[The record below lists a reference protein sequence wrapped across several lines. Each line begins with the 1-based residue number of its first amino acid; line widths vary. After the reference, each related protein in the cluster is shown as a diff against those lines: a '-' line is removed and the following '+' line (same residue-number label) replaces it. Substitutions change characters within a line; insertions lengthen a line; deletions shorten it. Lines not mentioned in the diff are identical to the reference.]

1 MTMSKLL
8 WCNGQRNDIRTR
20 ILNAA
25 WDVFDAAGIEAV
37 SMRALGART
46 GLSALA
52 LSTYFPT
59 MRDLLRVMW
68 RDAFDELH
76 HRMEG
81 ISISEPDPVA
91 AIRELAHAYVEFA
104 AENPA
109 RFKMLFIVDKKEAAE
124 ELKSSGMRAA
134 AYRIFRQRVVE
145 AFDLGRLDTGNA
157 DLAAQTLWAGI
168 AGKAL
173 LAAFFTAYEAG
184 WSGEAAGD
192 CRLEASRRGSTTLAR
207 RTRVGYQACG
217 GGYGVSDGYGP
228 ALRDLT
234 GGERGP
240 RQLRA

>member
-1 MTMSKLL
+1 MNMSKLL
-8 WCNGQRNDIRTR
+8 WCNGQRNDIRAR

-25 WDVFDAAGIEAV
+25 WDLFDTAGIEAV
-37 SMRALGART
+37 SMPALGART
-46 GLSALA
+46 GLSASA
-52 LSTYFPT
+52 LSTHFPT

-76 HRMEG
+76 HRMQD

-91 AIRELAHAYVEFA
+91 AIRGLAHAYVEFA
-104 AENPA
+104 AEWPA
-109 RFKMLFIVDKKEAAE
+109 RFKMLSIVDQEAAVE
-124 ELKSSGMRAA
+124 ELKSSGTRAA

-168 AGKAL
+168 TGKAL
-173 LAAFFTAYEAG
+173 LAAFFTADEAG
-184 WSGEAAGD
+184 WSGEAAGGYH
-192 CRLEASRRGSTTLAR
+192 LEASHRGSTTLAR

-217 GGYGVSDGYGP
+217 GGYGVSHGYGP

-234 GGERGP
+234 GGERGL